1 MSGWLTRPVYDTVSG
16 DHLLIPQGARLLGR
30 YQSQV
35 SFGQDRALVVW
46 ERIMFPDGAS
56 IRITEPA
63 TDPSGAA
70 GFSGRTDHHWDRVFT
85 AAGLATLLG
94 IGAEIGND
102 DDSDVEPR
110 PARVRRQRVSHWP
123 AGRRQEPRHP
133 ANICA
138 APRSPVRVLVTRDL
152 FLRPYWATE
161 R

>member
-1 MSGWLTRPVYDTVSG
+1 MTPCPGV
-16 DHLLIPQGARLLGR
+16 HLLIPQGARLLGR
-30 YQSQV
+30 YQSQI

-56 IRITEPA
+56 IRIAEPA

-70 GFSGRTDHHWDRVFT
+70 GLSGRTDHHWDRVFT
-85 AAGLATLLG
+85 AAGLAALLS

-102 DDSDVEPR
+102 DDSDVER
-110 PARVRRQRVSHWP
+110 AVRRGFGDSVSRTGQQVVDRNLGIQP
-123 AGRRQEPRHP
+123 AIR
-133 ANICA
+133 A
-138 APRSPVRVLVTRDL
+138 APGSPVRVLVTRDL